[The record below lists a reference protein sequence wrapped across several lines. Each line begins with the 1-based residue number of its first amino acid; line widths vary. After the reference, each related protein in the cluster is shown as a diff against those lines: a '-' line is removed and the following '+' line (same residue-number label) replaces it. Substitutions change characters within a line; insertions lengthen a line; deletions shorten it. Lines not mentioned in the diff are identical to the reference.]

1 MCWISWTSSI
11 LTHINMIISQLSS
24 QHATCTIDSEIIFW
38 RIKEDVAISAYSS
51 LFSTNYNPGMSAF
64 HFTFCTQ
71 PQTASH
77 LDAVWLRTDLVSS
90 NDSPTTLFYDQLTF
104 RRINA
109 CLSTGKNY
117 TFGGI
122 NISECLRHIPK
133 FFSSIFNIIWKT
145 YSSELLYLDPTY
157 DMFPGEYIDASGVG
171 GHLVSWDKYEGY
183 CGRQ

>member
-1 MCWISWTSSI
+1 MDF
-11 LTHINMIISQLSS
+11 
-24 QHATCTIDSEIIFW
+24 IDSYASKYDYFAI
-38 RIKEDVAISAYSS
+38 VISACNVHNRFWHNLLAHKGGCGSS
-51 LFSTNYNPGMSAF
+51 LFSTDYNPGMSAF

-183 CGRQ
+183 CGRQREN